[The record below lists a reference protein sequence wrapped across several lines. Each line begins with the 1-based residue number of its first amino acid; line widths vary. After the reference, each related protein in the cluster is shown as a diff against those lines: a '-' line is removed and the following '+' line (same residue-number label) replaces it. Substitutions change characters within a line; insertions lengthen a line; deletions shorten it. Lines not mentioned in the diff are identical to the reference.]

1 MNITEDYLPKEM
13 FLKLRDYV
21 FNSEFKEFD
30 SGEKLFSY
38 IETPDDVKEFISNE
52 HGEPILTFIRRAY
65 EGFDEDPRIHCDGI
79 IAGVKP
85 HKAMVL
91 YLNEEGE
98 VNENG
103 TAFYRHQE
111 HGWVFNSDEAEFN
124 RLLLED
130 SNDLSKWDLVSYIHS
145 KPNRAIVYDCNMF
158 HSKHPYKITGGVR
171 YVLVAFLK

>member
-1 MNITEDYLPKEM
+1 
-13 FLKLRDYV
+13 
-21 FNSEFKEFD
+21 
-30 SGEKLFSY
+30 
-38 IETPDDVKEFISNE
+38 
-52 HGEPILTFIRRAY
+52 
-65 EGFDEDPRIHCDGI
+65 
-79 IAGVKP
+79 
-85 HKAMVL
+85 L

-98 VNENG
+98 VDENG

-111 HGWVFNSDEAEFN
+111 HGWVFNSDEVEFN

-158 HSKHPYKITGGVR
+158 HSKYPYKITGGVR